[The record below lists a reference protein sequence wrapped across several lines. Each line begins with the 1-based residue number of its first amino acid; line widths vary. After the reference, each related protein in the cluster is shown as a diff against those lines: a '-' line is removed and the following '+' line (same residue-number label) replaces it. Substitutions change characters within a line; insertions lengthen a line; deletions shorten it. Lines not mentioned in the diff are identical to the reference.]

1 MNLFFNII
9 VLLFE
14 VLYYTTFIK
23 LCNNEGKISKYLL
36 LFSLIT
42 ILFSFV
48 GTTQIYSYLILI
60 ILMLY
65 GLKYIVKIKVGLY
78 DMFLLFIMMFFK
90 IIIEY
95 IIVLIFYNILKL
107 PISINIIMFS
117 IIKILILLLIKNK
130 MYLFNLYL
138 KERWKNNNFYIRY
151 LFTIFLFIY
160 VIISCITII
169 FY

>member
-23 LCNNEGKISKYLL
+23 LCKNEGKISRYLL

-42 ILFSFV
+42 ILLMFIGSN
-48 GTTQIYSYLILI
+48 QIYSYLIIVL
-60 ILMLY
+60 LMLY
-65 GLKYIVKIKVGLY
+65 GLKYIIKIKVSLF

>member
-1 MNLFFNII
+1 MNLFNII
-9 VLLFE
+9 VLIFE
-14 VLYYTTFIK
+14 VLYYSFFVK
-23 LCNNEGKISKYLL
+23 LCKNEGKFSRYLI

-42 ILFSFV
+42 ILLMFIGSN
-48 GTTQIYSYLILI
+48 QIYSYLII
-60 ILMLY
+60 ILLMLY
-65 GLKYIVKIKVGLY
+65 GLKYIVKIKINLY

-107 PISINIIMFS
+107 PISINIIIFS
-117 IIKILILLLIKNK
+117 MIKMLILLLLKNK
-130 MYLFNLYL
+130 LCLFNLYL
-138 KERWKNNNFYIRY
+138 TERWKNNNFYIRY

-160 VIISCITII
+160 VIISCVTII